1 MKKMI
6 IFVER
11 KGQSV
16 IHYHTSFV
24 TNVKSNLTPGQYYAF
39 AKKYA
44 VAVLGGY
51 CDPES
56 VTFNI
61 VDELYIQL

>member
-16 IHYHTSFV
+16 VHYHTSFV
-24 TNVKSNLTPGQYYAF
+24 TTVKSNLTLGQYYAF
-39 AKKYA
+39 AKKYV
-44 VAVLGGY
+44 VAALAGY

-61 VDELYIQL
+61 VDELYMQL